1 MNKEQYEAQKAAI
14 EPIGHGTHSALTD
27 EQKKAWEKMIEDD
40 EQANRERAIGKPVMQ
55 THDGIDIPE
64 IRSAMTEQ
72 VAEKITEQA
81 GYDVHSKA
89 DWQEAEYQQFGE
101 RTTHGHK
108 EHKRKKVAIV
118 GTAMTFKDAPYNDP
132 TWEIWGLN
140 DHWNNMPRY
149 TAWFECNNTA
159 CRTANVSHQPNM
171 KRVDWLKTSPVPVYM
186 QEHYDD
192 IPNSVRYPWEEINDM
207 VGATGECGR
216 DYFTNSVSYMIALA
230 IYQGYDEIGL
240 YGVDMAVGSEYEKQ
254 RPSCEFWVGFGKGRG
269 IKFFIPDQSDLLK
282 TMVIYG
288 RDNGKADAFRLKMND
303 RKVFQQGQVKQIDQE
318 VAKHQDQI
326 QRLSATK
333 FQYQGSLADIDQ
345 TLKVWGGL

>member
-1 MNKEQYEAQKAAI
+1 MNKEQYEAQKAAM
-14 EPIGHGTHSALTD
+14 T
-27 EQKKAWEKMIEDD
+27 
-40 EQANRERAIGKPVMQ
+40 EQAGYVDKAVKMAKEHPVPQ
-55 THDGIDIPE
+55 TFDGIDIPE
-64 IRSAMTEQ
+64 IR
-72 VAEKITEQA
+72 EKTQEP
-81 GYDVHSKA
+81 SKS
-89 DWQEAEYQQFGE
+89 
-101 RTTHGHK
+101 
-108 EHKRKKVAIV
+108 KKVAIV

-159 CRTANVSHQPNM
+159 CRIAPVSHQPNM